1 MLMRRT
7 MNANDQRSVIKLNGT
22 NGRTMQLKKPL
33 VAKIF
38 DPFAMIPQQ
47 SQGRKRG
54 ITKKRGAI
62 TGGSITGKR
71 GDLSLSSLL
80 PQNVRNQSN
89 LFDSISKPH
98 GSLNWR
104 GVASASKQVR
114 YHNVT
119 TENAMVNCGI

>member
-1 MLMRRT
+1 MEELAVKEAVGGKNIRSLR
-7 MNANDQRSVIKLNGT
+7 NDST
-22 NGRTMQLKKPL
+22 AKPRNE
-33 VAKIF
+33 K
-38 DPFAMIPQQ
+38 
-47 SQGRKRG
+47 G

-114 YHNVT
+114 YHNAY
-119 TENAMVNCGI
+119 NRKSLW

>member
-1 MLMRRT
+1 

-22 NGRTMQLKKPL
+22 NGRTMQLKRPL

-80 PQNVRNQSN
+80 PQNMRNQSN

-98 GSLNWR
+98 GSLNLR
-104 GVASASKQVR
+104 GLAGTSKKVR
-114 YHNVT
+114 YHNAY
-119 TENAMVNCGI
+119 NRKSLW